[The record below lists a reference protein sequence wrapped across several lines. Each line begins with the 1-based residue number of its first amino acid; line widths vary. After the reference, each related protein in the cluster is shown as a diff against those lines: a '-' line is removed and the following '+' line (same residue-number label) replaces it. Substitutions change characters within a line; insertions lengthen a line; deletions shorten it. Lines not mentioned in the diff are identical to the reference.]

1 MDLLNFKRRLG
12 PLRKSH
18 IGHLHS
24 KQVVNK
30 QRRRRGERDNWWC
43 LLRSAGQTQGTHLPH
58 KEEEGEED

>member
-12 PLRKSH
+12 HFRKSH

-30 QRRRRGERDNWWC
+30 QRRRRGEGDNWWC